1 MQSENMMSRPL
12 ILLALLLAFGCRGP
26 AVEAPLTVSRLFADG
41 AVLQRNTPV
50 PVWGTA
56 TAGETVTVTLDEAA
70 QEVRAARDGTW
81 SAELQAREAGGPHR
95 LAIATS
101 DEEMEFGDIWFGDV
115 WIASGQSN
123 MEWPVFVSQNAEQE
137 IREANDPM
145 IRHIK
150 VPHSWAYAPRTTLAG
165 GEWHP
170 ADSAH
175 VGAFTAVGYYFAR
188 SLRSAM
194 DIPVGILN
202 TSWGGSRV
210 EAWMNPDMLGEHPD
224 SIAALLEADS
234 LSYEELRHIF
244 TVEHGASETE
254 DPGFADSVA
263 VWADPALDLAEW
275 SDIAVPGSWES
286 AGYEG
291 LDGIGWYRTEIELT
305 EDQLGGATLHLGQ
318 LDDRD
323 MTWVNGVLVGQTQG
337 VRNLRVYEVPEG
349 VLQAGTN
356 TIAVRIQDFGGYGGI
371 TGMEEELRI
380 ETAGAP
386 AMLGGPWKF
395 RIGMFSVNRN
405 AGKNHVPTALY
416 NKMIHPILSF
426 PVKGFLW
433 YQGESNAGNAEDAAE
448 YASLFQS
455 MIAGWRDLWG
465 QEDAPF
471 LFVSLANFRLAEPE
485 PGESDW
491 AILRESQS
499 SALSLANTGQAIT
512 LDIGDALDI
521 HPRNK
526 QDVGARLALA
536 ARHIAYGED
545 LVYSGPVYREH
556 SVDGSEI
563 TLYFDHVGSGLTT
576 RGEEPGGFAIAAE
589 DGPFVW
595 ADARL
600 EDNAVVVSSSAVGN
614 PVAVRY
620 AWADNPDRA
629 NLYNSEGLPAAPFRT
644 GR

>member
-1 MQSENMMSRPL
+1 MSRPL
-12 ILLALLLAFGCRGP
+12 ILLALLLAFGCSGP
-26 AVEAPLTVSRLFADG
+26 GVEAPLTVSRLFSDG
-41 AVLQRNTPV
+41 AVLQRNTTV

-56 TAGETVTVTLDEAA
+56 TAGETVTVALDDAV
-70 QEVRAARDGTW
+70 QEVRAGRDGTW
-81 SAELQAREAGGPHR
+81 RAEIQAHEAGGPHR
-95 LAIATS
+95 LAVSTT
-101 DEEMEFGDIWFGDV
+101 DEELEFGDIWFGDV

-123 MEWPVFVSQNAEQE
+123 MEWPVIVSQNAEQE

-145 IRHIK
+145 IRHLK
-150 VPHSWAYAPRTTLAG
+150 VPHSWAYTPQSTLAG

-175 VGAFTAVGYYFAR
+175 VGAFTAVGYFFAQ
-188 SLRSAM
+188 SLRESM

-210 EAWMNPDMLGEHPD
+210 EAWMNPDMLEVHPD
-224 SIAALLEADS
+224 SVAARLEADS
-234 LSYEELRHIF
+234 LAYEELLQTY
-244 TVEHGASETE
+244 TVEHGASDSE
-254 DPGFADSVA
+254 DPGFADSIA
-263 VWADPALDLAEW
+263 VWADPALDLAQW

-291 LDGIGWYRTEIELT
+291 LDGIGWYRTTIELSG
-305 EDQLGGATLHLGQ
+305 DQLPGATLHLGQ

-337 VRNLRVYEVPEG
+337 VQNLRVYELPEG

-356 TIAVRIQDFGGYGGI
+356 TIAVRIQDFGGNGGML
-371 TGMEEELRI
+371 GMEDDLRI
-380 ETAGAP
+380 ESGGGTTL
-386 AMLGGPWKF
+386 LGETWKF

-405 AGKNHVPTALY
+405 AGKNHVPTVLY

-426 PVKGFLW
+426 PATGFIW
-433 YQGESNAGNAEDAAE
+433 YQGESNAGNAEDAAA

-455 MIAGWRDLWG
+455 MISGWRDLWNHD
-465 QEDAPF
+465 DAPF
-471 LFVSLANFRLAEPE
+471 LFVSLANFRAAEPE
-485 PGESDW
+485 PGDSHW
-491 AILRESQS
+491 AILRESQA
-499 SALSLANTGQAIT
+499 SALSLDNVGQAIT
-512 LDIGDALDI
+512 IDIGDALDI

-526 QDVGARLALA
+526 QDVGSRLALA
-536 ARHIAYGED
+536 ARHIAYGEE
-545 LVYSGPVYREH
+545 LVYSGPVYRAH
-556 SVDGSEI
+556 RIDGNEV

-576 RGEEPGGFAIAAE
+576 RGGEPGGFAVAGA

-600 EDNAVVVSSSAVGN
+600 EGNSVVVSSEAIAD

-644 GR
+644 DR